1 MGKALDKKLD
11 SKVFELENT
20 FTKKSEELNNLMQE
34 NKKTLEL
41 QKNLDPE
48 FIKELELIRKKSDD
62 AETKISKSDQKLE
75 SSIKKNTDKASQI
88 EECFKKEIKQQKEDI
103 KQQIKQQKEEIKQ
116 QKEQQKEQQ

>member
-1 MGKALDKKLD
+1 MG
-11 SKVFELENT
+11 
-20 FTKKSEELNNLMQE
+20 
-34 NKKTLEL
+34 
-41 QKNLDPE
+41 DPE

-88 EECFKKEIKQQKEDI
+88 EECFKEEIKQQKKEIKQQKKEIKQQKEDI

-116 QKEQQKEQQ
+116 QKEEIKLLKKEIKQQ